1 MPKLLVIISSGK
13 EARDKALAGFIFAA
27 NSLKFGWAEK
37 VEIIFFGPSQDLLAE
52 DAEFRET
59 VISHL
64 QGYKPFVC
72 KFIADMKGHTDKMD
86 FARVEYV
93 GDIINKLIDE
103 GYTPLVF

>member
-13 EARDKALAGFIFAA
+13 EAKEKAVTGVVFAA
-27 NSLKFGWAEK
+27 NSRRFGWAED

-52 DAEFRET
+52 DDEFREL
-59 VISHL
+59 VMNQFENYRPL
-64 QGYKPFVC
+64 VC
-72 KFIADMKGHTDKMD
+72 KFIADMKGHTEKMD

-93 GDIINKLIDE
+93 GEIINRLIDK